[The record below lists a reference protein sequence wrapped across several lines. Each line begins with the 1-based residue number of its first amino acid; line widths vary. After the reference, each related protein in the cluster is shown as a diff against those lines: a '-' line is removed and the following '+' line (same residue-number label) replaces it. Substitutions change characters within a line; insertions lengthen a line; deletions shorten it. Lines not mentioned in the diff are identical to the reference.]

1 VSKITWQVELE
12 FLAAIV
18 QGSSQLDTYILEYV
32 EPGYFAVE
40 SYKWLVK
47 QLAER
52 SWKPFPIGFLS
63 QLLLESFPNDSD
75 KRDLYY
81 IQLEQVFNKSL
92 EFVEEA
98 ESKFRTFIS
107 FNLIKVASKNAFDN
121 FERSGR
127 IDYLLDEISERA
139 KDAKNVITKDRVKI
153 VDYAENYEDR
163 MAQRREIRDNPDI
176 SPIIKTGIPG
186 LDSQFQIRAPQ
197 LVDFLAPFKRYK
209 SIILNT
215 MGFSSLMQGYNVLH
229 LMYENTIGMTAGRY
243 DSLFSTLS
251 YDRLSDLAITSEEK
265 DKIDNLFLWVN
276 SWSSRLKLLKCIP
289 KRTTI
294 LEVEEEIE
302 KLKFREN
309 FTPDVIIL
317 DYLNI
322 VKSSIKEKEER
333 LQQQIILWDI
343 KNMAEKY
350 NVPIFT
356 ASQANMGANKV
367 ARMDNT
373 HRGKSIDISQGLDLS
388 IAIDQTP
395 EEREDGFVVL
405 SPLFS
410 RWSKIEIEEVV
421 CETDLN
427 RMSICKSFREIWD
440 IANRVHK

>member
-63 QLLLESFPNDSD
+63 QLFLESFPNDSD

-229 LMYENTIGMTAGRY
+229 LVYENTIGMTAGRY